1 VKVVS
6 NTSPLVF
13 LSKLG
18 YLHLLKTIY
27 QKVLVPKAVFTE
39 LEVKKDTVYHDV
51 ETLIG
56 KSFIEVDEVKVML
69 IATLTHTGEAAVIT
83 LAKKLNCW
91 VALDDSKARGI
102 AMREGLRVI
111 GTVGLLKVMLI
122 EGLIEER
129 PEELFRQLA
138 LHRFRM
144 KKEVFLRII
153 G

>member
-1 VKVVS
+1 VKAVF

-27 QKVLVPKAVFTE
+27 RNVLVPKAVFTE

-56 KSFIEVDEVKVML
+56 KSFIGVEEVL

-91 VALDDSKARGI
+91 VAL
-102 AMREGLRVI
+102 
-111 GTVGLLKVMLI
+111 
-122 EGLIEER
+122 
-129 PEELFRQLA
+129 
-138 LHRFRM
+138 
-144 KKEVFLRII
+144 
-153 G
+153 

>member
-1 VKVVS
+1 MKAVFD
-6 NTSPLVF
+6 TSPLVF

-27 QKVLVPKAVFTE
+27 QNVLVPEAVFTE
-39 LEVKKDTVYHDV
+39 LGVKKDTVYHDV

-56 KSFIEVDEVKVML
+56 KSFIE
-69 IATLTHTGEAAVIT
+69 
-83 LAKKLNCW
+83 
-91 VALDDSKARGI
+91 
-102 AMREGLRVI
+102 
-111 GTVGLLKVMLI
+111 
-122 EGLIEER
+122 IEER

-153 G
+153 E